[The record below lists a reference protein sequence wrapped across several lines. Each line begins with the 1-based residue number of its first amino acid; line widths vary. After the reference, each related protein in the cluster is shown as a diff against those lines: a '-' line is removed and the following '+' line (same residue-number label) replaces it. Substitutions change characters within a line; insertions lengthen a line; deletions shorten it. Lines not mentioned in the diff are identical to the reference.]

1 MQRNLNIK
9 NKRNIILKVNERRTL
24 VKFAKIA
31 SRDAKRASKAMS
43 LSYDIIKDGSFY
55 KVFQND
61 MIKIAEIQ
69 KINVEKSNLKKGS
82 VICLKSKD

>member
-1 MQRNLNIK
+1 MQRVLNLK
-9 NKRNIILKVNERRTL
+9 NKRKIILKVNERRAV

-31 SRDAKRASKAMS
+31 SRDAKRSSKALS

-55 KVFQND
+55 KVFEND
-61 MIKIAEIQ
+61 MIKIAEIK
-69 KINVEKSNLKKGS
+69 KIDVEKSNLKKGS